1 MIVSENRYGP
11 KNKSIEEGMS
21 IHQGLVPIETI
32 QNRILVIRG
41 EKVMID
47 ADLAQLYGVTTK
59 RLNEQ
64 VKRNRERFPDDF
76 MFQLTT
82 EEKAKVVA
90 NCDHLRPLKYS
101 SNLPYAFTEHG
112 AIMLAAVLNSPIAI
126 EASLYVVRAF
136 VQLRKLLRTHKEL
149 GFKLNELER
158 KISLHDSDIHAI
170 VAAIRELM
178 APPEQPKKEIGFR
191 VKETKAQYKTK
202 R

>member
-1 MIVSENRYGP
+1 
-11 KNKSIEEGMS
+11 
-21 IHQGLVPIETI
+21 
-32 QNRILVIRG
+32 
-41 EKVMID
+41 
-47 ADLAQLYGVTTK
+47 
-59 RLNEQ
+59 
-64 VKRNRERFPDDF
+64 

-82 EEKAKVVA
+82 EEKAEVVA

-136 VQLRKLLRTHKEL
+136 VQLRKLLRAHKEL
-149 GFKLNELER
+149 EFKLNELER
-158 KISLHDSDIHAI
+158 KIALHDSDIHAI
-170 VAAIRELM
+170 VEAIRELM
-178 APPEQPKKEIGFR
+178 APPEKPKREIGFR